1 MRKNARAFRL
11 KSVLVALVLLSSVF
25 LSSCL
30 AGSADWIYSDLPGGY
45 ELWRLNSEAIKVVKP
60 SVPGLGSS
68 VVDSYVSYIAWDSD
82 VIFAQREHAPRRRPE
97 SVSTYY
103 VIEVNTGT
111 VHSKLSEEE
120 FFELA
125 AQWGYTP
132 DTIEWVR
139 TTTLKPK

>member
-1 MRKNARAFRL
+1 MKRNSRSYCL
-11 KSVLVALVLLSSVF
+11 KAVLVSLVLLSAIF
-25 LSSCL
+25 LTACG
-30 AGSADWIYSDLPGGY
+30 AGSADWVYSDLPGGY
-45 ELWRLNSEAIKVVKP
+45 ELCRLNVLSIILTKP
-60 SVPGLGSS
+60 NPVGSDT
-68 VVDSYVSYIAWDSD
+68 VVDEYVSYIAWDSD
-82 VIFAQREHAPRRRPE
+82 VIFAQREYAPRRRPE

-139 TTTLKPK
+139 TTQLEPK

>member
-1 MRKNARAFRL
+1 MVRKPARFHRSL
-11 KSVLVALVLLSSVF
+11 ILLLLLLSTVF

-45 ELWRLNSEAIKVVKP
+45 ELWRLNSEAIEVVKP

>member
-1 MRKNARAFRL
+1 MRKNTRAYRL
-11 KSVLVALVLLSSVF
+11 KSVLVSLVLLSSIF

-45 ELWRLNSEAIKVVKP
+45 ELCRLNVLSIIITKP
-60 SVPGLGSS
+60 NPVGSDT
-68 VVDSYVSYIAWDSD
+68 VVDDYVSYIAWDSD

>member
-1 MRKNARAFRL
+1 MVRKPACFHR
-11 KSVLVALVLLSSVF
+11 SLVLLLLLSSIF

-45 ELWRLNSEAIKVVKP
+45 ELCRLNVLSIIITKP
-60 SVPGLGSS
+60 NPVGSDT
-68 VVDSYVSYIAWDSD
+68 VVDDYVSYIAWDSD

-139 TTTLKPK
+139 TTALKPK

>member
-25 LSSCL
+25 LSSCF

-45 ELWRLNSEAIKVVKP
+45 ELCRLNVLSIIITKP
-60 SVPGLGSS
+60 NPVGSDT
-68 VVDSYVSYIAWDSD
+68 VVDDYVSYIAWDSD

-139 TTTLKPK
+139 TTALKPK

>member
-1 MRKNARAFRL
+1 MVRKPACFHRSL
-11 KSVLVALVLLSSVF
+11 ILLLLLSSVF
-25 LSSCL
+25 LSSCG

-45 ELWRLNSEAIKVVKP
+45 ELCRLNVLSIIITKP
-60 SVPGLGSS
+60 NPVGSDT
-68 VVDSYVSYIAWDSD
+68 VVDDYVSYIAWDSD

>member
-1 MRKNARAFRL
+1 MVRKPACFHR
-11 KSVLVALVLLSSVF
+11 SLVLLLLLSSIF
-25 LSSCL
+25 LSSCF

-45 ELWRLNSEAIKVVKP
+45 ELCRLNVLSIIITKP
-60 SVPGLGSS
+60 NPVGSDT
-68 VVDSYVSYIAWDSD
+68 VVDDYVSYIAWDSD

-139 TTTLKPK
+139 TTALKPK

>member
-1 MRKNARAFRL
+1 MVRKPACFHR
-11 KSVLVALVLLSSVF
+11 SLVLLLLLSSIF
-25 LSSCL
+25 LSSCF

-45 ELWRLNSEAIKVVKP
+45 ELCRLNVLSIIITKP
-60 SVPGLGSS
+60 NPVGSDT
-68 VVDSYVSYIAWDSD
+68 VVDDYVSYIAWDSD

>member
-1 MRKNARAFRL
+1 MVRKPACFHRSL
-11 KSVLVALVLLSSVF
+11 ILLLLLSSVF

-139 TTTLKPK
+139 TTALKPK

>member
-25 LSSCL
+25 LSSCF

-45 ELWRLNSEAIKVVKP
+45 ELCRLNVLSIIITKP
-60 SVPGLGSS
+60 NPVGSDT
-68 VVDSYVSYIAWDSD
+68 VVDDYVSYIAWDSD

-103 VIEVNTGT
+103 IIEVNTGT

-139 TTTLKPK
+139 TTALKPK

>member
-1 MRKNARAFRL
+1 MVRKSAYFRR
-11 KSVLVALVLLSSVF
+11 SLVLLLLLSSIF
-25 LSSCL
+25 LSSCF

-45 ELWRLNSEAIKVVKP
+45 ELCRLNVLSIIITKP
-60 SVPGLGSS
+60 NPVGSDT
-68 VVDSYVSYIAWDSD
+68 VVDDYVSYIAWDSD

-139 TTTLKPK
+139 TTALKPK

>member
-1 MRKNARAFRL
+1 MVRKPACFHRSL
-11 KSVLVALVLLSSVF
+11 VLLLLLSSVF
-25 LSSCL
+25 LSSCF

-45 ELWRLNSEAIKVVKP
+45 ELCRLNVLSIIITKP
-60 SVPGLGSS
+60 NPVGSDT
-68 VVDSYVSYIAWDSD
+68 VVDDYVSYIAWDSD